1 MADLSE
7 IGANMLEFLR
17 ARSRRGGAP
26 AMCDAAGSG
35 ALELALRHQID
46 LLQFVLD
53 NMGEGVM
60 VCDRDSRLVL
70 FNRGASAICGADLR
84 GADLKCVGDQYRLLT
99 SRDGNPI
106 ALEQWPL
113 ARAMQGEEVNN
124 AQFIMRGPAMPSD
137 LWVEIFARPVSTDDG
152 TILGGM
158 VVMSDINE
166 RKIAEE
172 HTKRAQELAREAE
185 RLRSEF
191 LSNMSHEIRTPLNG
205 IIG

>member
-1 MADLSE
+1 MADLCG

-26 AMCDAAGSG
+26 AVSGTAGSDT
-35 ALELALRHQID
+35 LELALRHQFD

-60 VCDRDSRLVL
+60 VCDRNARLVL

-84 GADLKCVGDQYRLLT
+84 GANLDSAAGQYHLLT
-99 SRDGNPI
+99 SHDGNPI
-106 ALEQWPL
+106 AVEERPL
-113 ARAMQGEEVNN
+113 SRAMRGEEVNN
-124 AQFIMRGPAMPSD
+124 AQFILRGPAMASD
-137 LWVEIFARPVSTDDG
+137 LWVEIFARPVRTDDG

-185 RLRSEF
+185 GLRSEF
-191 LSNMSHEIRTPLNG
+191 LSNMSSL
-205 IIG
+205 